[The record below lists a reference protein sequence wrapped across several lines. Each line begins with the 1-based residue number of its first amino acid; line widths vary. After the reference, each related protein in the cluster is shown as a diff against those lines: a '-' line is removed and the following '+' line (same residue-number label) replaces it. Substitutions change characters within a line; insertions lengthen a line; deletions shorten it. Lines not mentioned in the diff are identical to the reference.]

1 MQQLDGKWS
10 EWWRQST
17 DMCDSLQQQMGVVCS
32 HQEATSQRLHHLEA
46 QVPPLS
52 CCHSPCPLTLFLM
65 LPSGVALC
73 CPVTLPLVLPYNVA
87 CHVASHVAL

>member
-46 QVPPLS
+46 QVPPPLML
-52 CCHSPCPLTLFLM
+52 PLTL
-65 LPSGVALC
+65 PSD
-73 CPVTLPLVLPYNVA
+73 
-87 CHVASHVAL
+87 VASHVVL